1 MTSRPRTT
9 SFIDAQKAASNNPEG
24 SGLGS
29 SAAGM
34 KISSKDGNKVTVHL
48 ITIRQY
54 KKKLIVG
61 VVYVNRYMSAIGAK
75 K

>member
-9 SFIDAQKAASNNPEG
+9 SFIDAQKAASNYPGG

-54 KKKLIVG
+54 KGEIVG